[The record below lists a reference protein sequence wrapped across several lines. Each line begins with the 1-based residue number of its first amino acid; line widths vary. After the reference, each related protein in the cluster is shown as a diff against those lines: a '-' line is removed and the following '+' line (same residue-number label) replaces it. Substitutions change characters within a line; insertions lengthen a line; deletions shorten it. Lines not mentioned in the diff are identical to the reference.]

1 MRISNM
7 GEAAS
12 AASFSTRIK
21 TYPDGSMDVLVCD
34 RAIFREAGW
43 ERSGWERKAD
53 RIRDSSEPEDEAEE
67 VSASPSER
75 AMRRAR
81 AQVRELALANDF
93 GLFVTLT
100 LNGEVVDRYDMAAI
114 TKKLNVWLDNQ
125 VRRRGLAYVLVP
137 ERHKDGAIHFHGLFN
152 DALEVVDSGTLTMP
166 GWERPKRPRSAAQR
180 AEWIAA
186 GASIVHNLPRWTL
199 GFTTA
204 IRLYGDR
211 EQAIGYVTKY
221 IGKQGEKPGGRWYYS
236 GGALRRPE
244 VTYCDMSV
252 RDAMEQP
259 GAYSFTIPGA
269 GATFCQFRIR
279 GGCE

>member
-1 MRISNM
+1 MHAMRVSNLA
-7 GEAAS
+7 EPSPAVSHTA
-12 AASFSTRIK
+12 RIK

-34 RAIFREAGW
+34 RPLFRCAGW
-43 ERSGWERKAD
+43 EPCDGTMAREPPERPQDQSPAGD
-53 RIRDSSEPEDEAEE
+53 CSS
-67 VSASPSER
+67 R

-93 GLFVTLT
+93 SLFVTLT
-100 LNGEVVDRYDMAAI
+100 LNREKVDRYDMAAI
-114 TKKLNVWLDNQ
+114 TRKLNGWLDNQ

-152 DALEVVDSGTLTMP
+152 DALEAVDSGHADSGGHT
-166 GWERPKRPRSAAQR
+166 
-180 AEWIAA
+180 IY
-186 GASIVHNLPRWTL
+186 NLPGWTL
-199 GFTTA
+199 GFTSA

-221 IGKQGEKPGGRWYYS
+221 IGKQGDKPGGRWYYS

-244 VTYCDMSV
+244 VTYCEMSI

-259 GAYSFTIPGA
+259 GAYCFEIPA
-269 GATFCQFRIR
+269 ASAAFCQFRIR
-279 GGCE
+279 GVSGFGTQPSG

>member
-1 MRISNM
+1 MRAEPS
-7 GEAAS
+7 
-12 AASFSTRIK
+12 SFSHCARVK
-21 TYPDGSMDVLVCD
+21 TYPDGSMDVLCCD
-34 RAIFREAGW
+34 RAIFRESGW
-43 ERSGWERKAD
+43 EPDGWERKAH
-53 RIRDSSEPEDEAEE
+53 RIRDSSDPDGEE
-67 VSASPSER
+67 SALPSER

-81 AQVRELALANDF
+81 AQVRELALANGF

-100 LNGEVVDRYDMAAI
+100 LNGGMVDRYDMAAI
-114 TKKLNVWLDNQ
+114 TRKLNVWLDNQ

-137 ERHKDGAIHFHGLFN
+137 ERHQDGAIHFHGLFN
-152 DALEVVDSGTLTMP
+152 DALEVVDSGHADKEGHT
-166 GWERPKRPRSAAQR
+166 
-180 AEWIAA
+180 IY
-186 GASIVHNLPRWTL
+186 NLPRWTL

-244 VTYCDMSV
+244 VTYCDMSI

-259 GAYSFTIPGA
+259 GAYTFTVADA

-279 GGCE
+279 GG